1 MLILVDQIKIPLK
14 FQKVMAFT
22 NLNYLQTITEGDT
35 DSMRELINLFIDQ
48 VPEFIGNLKKYLSEE
63 RYAELGN
70 EAHKAKSSVMIMGM
84 EDLGRDLKTLQLDT
98 ISGINKET
106 YAEHVNRF
114 ETECLAAVE
123 ELNLALS
130 KME

>member
-1 MLILVDQIKIPLK
+1 MT
-14 FQKVMAFT
+14 FT

-35 DSMRELINLFIDQ
+35 ASMQELITLFIEQ
-48 VPEFIGNLKKYLSEE
+48 VPEFIGNLKKHLAEE
-63 RYAELGN
+63 KFLELGK

-84 EDLGRDLKTLQLDT
+84 EDLGHDLKTLQLDT

-106 YAEHVNRF
+106 YAEHVSRF

-130 KME
+130 KMK

>member
-1 MLILVDQIKIPLK
+1 MT
-14 FQKVMAFT
+14 FT

-35 DSMRELINLFIDQ
+35 ASMRELITLFIEQ
-48 VPEFIGNLKKYLSEE
+48 VPEFIGNLKKHLAEE
-63 RYAELGN
+63 QYIELGK

-84 EDLGRDLKTLQLDT
+84 EDLGHDLKTLQLDT
-98 ISGINKET
+98 MSGINKET